1 MKSPVNNTESEKR
14 RLKSGSW
21 EKQCLQNAPWRRR
34 SRRSL
39 RKNSQRKQEVSYDL
53 SEPGSPRCS
62 RTSDFSEKFV
72 IYWSSPTCLYPSPLP
87 PPTPYHLSF
96 PLSSKQ
102 TPVATIKNKYNN
114 TTFSFHRCRP
124 FLHPLQ
130 AKIPK
135 ALATLSPLP
144 HFSLTLSPL
153 QAEHPLQMFQQ
164 SHQCPPRY

>member
-1 MKSPVNNTESEKR
+1 MTC
-14 RLKSGSW
+14 
-21 EKQCLQNAPWRRR
+21 Q
-34 SRRSL
+34 
-39 RKNSQRKQEVSYDL
+39 SQVL
-53 SEPGSPRCS
+53 PGA
-62 RTSDFSEKFV
+62 SDFSEKFV
-72 IYWSSPTCLYPSPLP
+72 IHWSSPTCPYPSPLLP
-87 PPTPYHLSF
+87 STPYHLSF

-164 SHQCPPRY
+164 SHQCPPRYSILCALLSLVLLHLSAAFNTIYHSRFGTLFSFRFQNSTFS